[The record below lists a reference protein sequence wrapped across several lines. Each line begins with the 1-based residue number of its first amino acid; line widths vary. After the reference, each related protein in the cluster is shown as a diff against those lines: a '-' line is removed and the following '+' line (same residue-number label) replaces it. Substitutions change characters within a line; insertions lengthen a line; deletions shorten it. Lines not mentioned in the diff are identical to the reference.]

1 MVQMDGKMKKK
12 VTDNESS
19 TPVEQLSFEQAYAE
33 LDEITK
39 SLESDNQ
46 TLEQAVALFERG
58 QALIQHC
65 ASLLDAAE
73 LKVQQILG
81 DELSDYF
88 IE

>member
-1 MVQMDGKMKKK
+1 MDGKMKKQK
-12 VTDNESS
+12 NETGNSA
-19 TPVEQLSFEQAYAE
+19 PVDQLSFEQAYAE

-46 TLEQAVALFERG
+46 TLDQAVSLFERG

-73 LKVQQILG
+73 LKVQQIIG